1 VDWDR
6 LADHLGGALAGT
18 PDGAEVARLVAT
30 DPSWTRAADQL
41 SVAVAAVAAD
51 LRAVPEPALPDDVA
65 ARLAAALRAAPPV
78 GPAAAGTDPA
88 FAAGPEPATRPAG
101 QDPAAPPEPEFA
113 PAGPRRTGAPAA
125 SRPTD
130 PSHRPPGRPGT
141 RSGRRR
147 AVRWGAGVAAAAGVI
162 AFAAI
167 GIAALAPSTPL
178 TIAGDDDSGGEA
190 AAPDQSALVEQ
201 PADGADGPPVLASGA
216 EYQPPTV
223 AAARPDP
230 PPRPV
235 EGTPQLGPA
244 GERDQ
249 IVQAPSELDPD
260 QPIPAEVP
268 PSLARLWAD
277 PAARAQCLDA
287 VRAAL
292 QPGPV
297 VIELVDFARF
307 EGQEALVIWATTGDG
322 RRAVWVSGA
331 ECGTTAAGPDGIF
344 QNRE

>member
-30 DPSWTRAADQL
+30 DPRWTRAADQL
-41 SVAVAAVAAD
+41 SVALDAVAAD

-65 ARLAAALRAAPPV
+65 ARLATALRAAPPV
-78 GPAAAGTDPA
+78 SPAGSLAAGPDPAAAAP
-88 FAAGPEPATRPAG
+88 GPWRS
-101 QDPAAPPEPEFA
+101 
-113 PAGPRRTGAPAA
+113 GAPAA
-125 SRPTD
+125 GRPTE

-141 RSGRRR
+141 RPGRRR
-147 AVRWGAGVAAAAGVI
+147 AVRWAAGVAAAAGVI

-167 GIAALAPSTPL
+167 GFAALAPSTPL

-190 AAPDQSALVEQ
+190 AAPEQSALVEQ
-201 PADGADGPPVLASGA
+201 PADGGDGPPVLASGA

-223 AAARPDP
+223 AAAQPDP

-249 IVQAPSELDPD
+249 SVQAPSELDAD
-260 QPIPAEVP
+260 QPIPPEVP

-277 PAARAQCLDA
+277 PAARTQCLDA

-307 EGQEALVIWATTGDG
+307 DGQEALVIWATTGDG

-331 ECGTTAAGPDGIF
+331 ECGTTAAGPDEIF
-344 QNRE
+344 EDHE